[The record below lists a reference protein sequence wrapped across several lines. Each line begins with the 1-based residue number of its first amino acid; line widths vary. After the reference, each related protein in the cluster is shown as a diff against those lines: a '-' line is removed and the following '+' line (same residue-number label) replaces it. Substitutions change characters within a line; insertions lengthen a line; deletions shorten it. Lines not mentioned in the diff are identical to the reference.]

1 MLIASKA
8 KTTPRW
14 ANSLITGGKALISLM
29 AKNPRHPALTDHV
42 NNAKQRACSWRR
54 PSPRRASGKPEK
66 ASTIAKLLILRY
78 DLIPYILIL
87 SVILLLALA

>member
-1 MLIASKA
+1 
-8 KTTPRW
+8 
-14 ANSLITGGKALISLM
+14 M

-66 ASTIAKLLILRY
+66 ASTIAKLLIIRH
-78 DLIPYILIL
+78 DLIHYILIL
-87 SVILLLALA
+87 SVIMPFSLE